1 MKNLIFSLIMVLGT
15 VSTLGAQNL
24 QKSTIK
30 LTFAEGKDRLL
41 AENVKLLA
49 EYYNIEVAEAQVEQ
63 ARLWNNPYFIW
74 NAEMYNFAKNTY
86 FQMNNQILVQIEYVF
101 SVTGKRI
108 NAIKQANLSKEIASL
123 AFNDVVRGLIAEYSN
138 AYYTLNELQEKEAI
152 YQKTIA
158 QFQDVIELSEL
169 KLKLGVSSEN
179 DLIRLKTEYLSLNSV
194 LNAIKNERIKTESEL
209 KTMLNL
215 GGDVNLETQKVNY
228 KIANN
233 LNATYLLDS
242 AKVYRPDVKM
252 AEKNIQLNELIYK
265 GQKKLAYPDMK
276 LGYQPFDKGS
286 NHVRPYAGMVFELDL
301 PIFNRNQGN
310 ISAAR
315 VQIEQ
320 SKHMFN
326 YVSKELENQINAAYF
341 NLINVKNTHAQFTD
355 DMLQKMDELSIN
367 AKANYEKR
375 NISLLEYIDHQRAY
389 VENKMNWI
397 EANTQF
403 YQSINTIHFV
413 VGKEIAF

>member
-1 MKNLIFSLIMVLGT
+1 MKNLIYSMFLCLGS
-15 VSTLGAQNL
+15 VFIAEAQNL
-24 QKSTIK
+24 QTTSYK
-30 LTFAEGKDRLL
+30 LTFSEGKDRLL

-49 EYYNIEVAEAQVEQ
+49 EYYNIEVAEAQIQQ

-108 NAIKQANLSKEIASL
+108 NAIKQANLSKEIATL

-138 AYYTLNELQEKEAI
+138 AYYSLNELQEKEVI
-152 YQKTIA
+152 YQKTIT

-179 DLIRLKTEYLSLNSV
+179 DLIRLKTEYLSFNSV
-194 LNAIKNERIKTESEL
+194 LNAIKNDRLKVESEL
-209 KTMLNL
+209 KSMLNL
-215 GGDVNLETQKVNY
+215 GGNVQLETQKINY

-233 LNATYLLDS
+233 LNVNYLLDS
-242 AKVYRPDVKM
+242 ARVFRPDIKI
-252 AEKNIQLNELIYK
+252 AEKNIQLNELVFK

-310 ISAAR
+310 ILAAK
-315 VQIEQ
+315 VNIEQ
-320 SKHMFN
+320 SKHM
-326 YVSKELENQINAAYF
+326 YIYASKELENEVNAAYY
-341 NLINVKNTHAQFTD
+341 NLVNVKQTHAQFTE
-355 DMLQKMDELSIN
+355 DMLQKMDELSLN

-375 NISLLEYIDHQRAY
+375 NISLIEYIDHQRAY

-403 YQSINTIHFV
+403 YQSINNIHFV

>member
-1 MKNLIFSLIMVLGT
+1 MKSLIFSLIMVLGT

-108 NAIKQANLSKEIASL
+108 NAIKQVNLSKEIASL

>member
-1 MKNLIFSLIMVLGT
+1 MKSLIFSLIMVLGT

>member
-1 MKNLIFSLIMVLGT
+1 MKKSIICIILCLGSI
-15 VSTLGAQNL
+15 VISKAQNL
-24 QKSTIK
+24 QQKSLK

-49 EYYNIEVAEAQVEQ
+49 EYYNIEVAEAQIEQ

-108 NAIKQANLSKEIASL
+108 NAIKQANLSKEIATL

-138 AYYTLNELQEKEAI
+138 TYYSLNALQEKESI
-152 YQKTIA
+152 YQKTIS
-158 QFQDVIELSEL
+158 QFKDVIELSEL

-179 DLIRLKTEYLSLNSV
+179 DIIRLKTEYLSLNSM
-194 LNAIKNERIKTESEL
+194 LNAIKNERLQVEGNL
-209 KTMLNL
+209 KSMLNF
-215 GGDVNLETQKVNY
+215 GADVQIETQKINY
-228 KIANN
+228 TVDTKLNVLN
-233 LNATYLLDS
+233 LIDS
-242 AKVYRPDVKM
+242 AKIHRPDIRI
-252 AEKNIQLNELIYK
+252 AEKNITLNELIYK

-310 ISAAR
+310 IAQSKVR
-315 VQIEQ
+315 IEQ
-320 SKHMFN
+320 SKCVLN
-326 YVSKELENQINAAYF
+326 YVNKELENQVSAAYY
-341 NLINVKNTHAQFTD
+341 NLINVKNTYAQFSE
-355 DMLQKMDELSIN
+355 DMLQKMYELSIN
-367 AKANYEKR
+367 AKSNYEKR
-375 NISLLEYIDHQRAY
+375 NISLIEYIDHQRAY

-397 EANTQF
+397 EANAQF
-403 YQSINTIHFV
+403 YQSINNIHFV

>member
-1 MKNLIFSLIMVLGT
+1 MKSLIFSLIMVLGT

-41 AENVKLLA
+41 ADNVKLLA

-123 AFNDVVRGLIAEYSN
+123 AFNEVVRGLIAEYSN

-375 NISLLEYIDHQRAY
+375 NISLLEYIDRQRAY

>member
-1 MKNLIFSLIMVLGT
+1 MKSLIFSLIMVLGT

-228 KIANN
+228 KIANS

-315 VQIEQ
+315 LQIEQ

>member
-1 MKNLIFSLIMVLGT
+1 MCLGSIFISE
-15 VSTLGAQNL
+15 AQNL
-24 QKSTIK
+24 QKTTYK
-30 LTFAEGKDRLL
+30 LTFSAGKDRLL

-49 EYYNIEVAEAQVEQ
+49 EYYNIEVADAQIEQ

-74 NAEMYNFAKNTY
+74 NAEMYNFAKNRY

-108 NAIKQANLSKEIASL
+108 NAIKQANLSKEIAIL
-123 AFNDVVRGLIAEYSN
+123 AFNDVVRGLVAEYSN
-138 AYYTLNELQEKEAI
+138 TYYTLNALQEKEAI
-152 YQKTIA
+152 YQKTIS

-194 LNAIKNERIKTESEL
+194 LNAIKNERLQVEANL

-215 GGDVNLETQKVNY
+215 GADVQLETQKINY
-228 KIANN
+228 KIDNK
-233 LNATYLLDS
+233 LNVSYLLDS
-242 AKVYRPDVKM
+242 AKVHRPDIRI
-252 AEKNIQLNELIYK
+252 AEKNITLNELIYK

-286 NHVRPYAGMVFELDL
+286 NHVRPYAGMVFEMDL

-310 ISAAR
+310 I
-315 VQIEQ
+315 VQSKVRIEQ
-320 SKHMFN
+320 SKNN
-326 YVSKELENQINAAYF
+326 YTYASKELENQVSAAYY
-341 NLINVKNTHAQFTD
+341 NLLNVKNTHAQFTD
-355 DMLQKMDELSIN
+355 DMLQKMDELSLN
-367 AKANYEKR
+367 AKENYEKR
-375 NISLLEYIDHQRAY
+375 NISLIEYIDHQRAY

-397 EANTQF
+397 EANAQY
-403 YQSINTIHFV
+403 YQSINNIHFV

>member
-1 MKNLIFSLIMVLGT
+1 MKNLIISICVCFGSLFTFS
-15 VSTLGAQNL
+15 QQL
-24 QKSTIK
+24 QKNTLK
-30 LTFAEGKDRLL
+30 LSFSEGKDRLL

-49 EYYNIEVAEAQVEQ
+49 EYYNIEVADAQIEQ
-63 ARLWNNPYFIW
+63 AKLWNNPYFIW

-108 NAIKQANLSKEIASL
+108 NAIKQANLSKEIAVL
-123 AFNDVVRGLIAEYSN
+123 AFNDVMRGLISEYSN
-138 AYYTLNELQEKEAI
+138 TYYTLNSLQEKETI

-158 QFQDVIELSEL
+158 QFKDVIELSEL

-179 DLIRLKTEYLSLNSV
+179 DVIRLKTEYLSLNSV
-194 LNAIKNERIKTESEL
+194 LNAIKNERLQVEASL
-209 KTMLNL
+209 KSMLNL
-215 GGDVNLETQKVNY
+215 GNDVTIETQKVNY

-233 LNATYLLDS
+233 ITIPYLLDS
-242 AKVYRPDVKM
+242 AKVHRPDLLI
-252 AEKNIQLNELIYK
+252 AEKNIALNHLIYK

-286 NHVRPYAGMVFELDL
+286 NHVRPYAGMVFEMDL

-310 ISAAR
+310 IAQSK
-315 VQIEQ
+315 VKIEQ
-320 SKHMFN
+320 SKYMYN
-326 YVSKELENQINAAYF
+326 YALKDLENQVSAAYF
-341 NLINVKNTHAQFTD
+341 NLLNVRNTYAQFTD
-355 DMLQKMDELSIN
+355 DMLLKMDELSLN

-375 NISLLEYIDHQRAY
+375 NISLIEYIDHQRAY

-397 EANTQF
+397 EANAQF
-403 YQSINTIHFV
+403 YQSINNIHFV

>member
-1 MKNLIFSLIMVLGT
+1 MCVCFGSLFTFSQQLQQN
-15 VSTLGAQNL
+15 TL
-24 QKSTIK
+24 K
-30 LTFAEGKDRLL
+30 LSFSEGKDRLL

-49 EYYNIEVAEAQVEQ
+49 EYYNIEVADAQMEQ
-63 ARLWNNPYFIW
+63 AKLWNNPYFIW

-108 NAIKQANLSKEIASL
+108 NAIKQANLSKEIAVL
-123 AFNDVVRGLIAEYSN
+123 AFNDVMRGLISEYSN
-138 AYYTLNELQEKEAI
+138 TYYTLNSLQEKETI

-158 QFQDVIELSEL
+158 QFKDVIELSEL

-179 DLIRLKTEYLSLNSV
+179 DVIRLKTEYLSLNSV
-194 LNAIKNERIKTESEL
+194 LNAIKNELLQVEASL
-209 KTMLNL
+209 KSILNL
-215 GGDVNLETQKVNY
+215 GNDVTIQTQKVNY

-233 LNATYLLDS
+233 LTIPYLLDS
-242 AKVYRPDVKM
+242 AKVHRPDLLI
-252 AEKNIQLNELIYK
+252 AEKNIALNHLIYK

-286 NHVRPYAGMVFELDL
+286 NHVRPYAGMVFEMDL

-310 ISAAR
+310 IAQSK
-315 VQIEQ
+315 VKIEQ
-320 SKHMFN
+320 SKYMYN
-326 YVSKELENQINAAYF
+326 YALKDLENQVSAAYF
-341 NLINVKNTHAQFTD
+341 NLLNVRNTYAQFTD
-355 DMLQKMDELSIN
+355 DMLLKMDELSLN

-375 NISLLEYIDHQRAY
+375 NISLIEYIDHQRAY

-397 EANTQF
+397 EANAQF
-403 YQSINTIHFV
+403 YQSINNIHFV

>member
-1 MKNLIFSLIMVLGT
+1 MKSLIFSLIMVLGT

-123 AFNDVVRGLIAEYSN
+123 AFNDVVRGLIAEYSS

>member
-1 MKNLIFSLIMVLGT
+1 
-15 VSTLGAQNL
+15 
-24 QKSTIK
+24 
-30 LTFAEGKDRLL
+30 
-41 AENVKLLA
+41 
-49 EYYNIEVAEAQVEQ
+49 
-63 ARLWNNPYFIW
+63 
-74 NAEMYNFAKNTY
+74 
-86 FQMNNQILVQIEYVF
+86 
-101 SVTGKRI
+101 
-108 NAIKQANLSKEIASL
+108 
-123 AFNDVVRGLIAEYSN
+123 VVRGLIAEYSN

>member
-1 MKNLIFSLIMVLGT
+1 MKSLIFSLIMVLGT

-367 AKANYEKR
+367 AKVNYEKR